1 MTGDIDACGC
11 RFLLGGIALLSLSL
25 GENPVQFRASVDI
38 GIVVASLLG
47 DLALKILL
55 FPRLSLCFIVVSP
68 HVFVLSSV
76 YVYASFPVVSCVF
89 VWFLGLVLLINRA
102 N

>member
-11 RFLLGGIALLSLSL
+11 RFLLGGIALLFLSL

-55 FPRLSLCFIVVSP
+55 FS
-68 HVFVLSSV
+68 
-76 YVYASFPVVSCVF
+76 
-89 VWFLGLVLLINRA
+89 RA